1 MSTPIVALGTWIT
14 ESDDPR
20 IGVLWSGS
28 EDYSED
34 LEFVLGV
41 ARKQC
46 TDFAPALAEDAPVP
60 DNYVAAQ
67 ILQARALARAGVTDS
82 GDQAGGYG
90 ETVVVYPL
98 DWTVKA
104 LLRPRK
110 GRPYLGGRRRADA

>member
-1 MSTPIVALGTWIT
+1 MSTPIVDLGTWIT

-20 IGVLWSGS
+20 IGVLWDGS
-28 EDYSED
+28 EDYPED
-34 LEFVLGV
+34 LEFVLAV

-46 TDFAPALAEDAPVP
+46 EEFAPALAEDAPVP

-67 ILQARALARAGVTDS
+67 VLQTRALVRAGVTGS

-104 LLRPRK
+104 LLRPRR
-110 GRPYLGGRRRADA
+110 GRPYFGGGRRADA